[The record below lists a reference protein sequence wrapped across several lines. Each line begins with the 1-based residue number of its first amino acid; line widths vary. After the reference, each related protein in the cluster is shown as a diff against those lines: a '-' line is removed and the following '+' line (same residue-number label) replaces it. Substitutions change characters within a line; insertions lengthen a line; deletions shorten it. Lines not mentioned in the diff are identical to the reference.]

1 MKKIKLIL
9 LSLIS
14 MFLLLININVMA
26 DNNYYNLKSGNY
38 LTNLYDEY
46 CYGTMVFK
54 TWDMSSYYNEIS
66 NIFSDCELNIIEFS
80 FKDSSNKYVFKIKV
94 VNEDDNFIHEIYFL
108 DELVNK
114 IYIKANGVSSDNIM
128 LKFNKTINFSE
139 YQYNSDVS
147 SNYSSYLKG
156 NINRFLK
163 IILKPYYESIGY
175 DEETNY
181 DNEYFYVDE
190 YESNS
195 FGKTGTALNYYW
207 NKYDL
212 NNSFYLLNEYTDYGI
227 CIFIKNGIRY
237 NAKYYLYDKEE
248 FKLNDYNTSYKNK
261 LDKNN
266 ILNTYNPNYE
276 IESKTIESEYFNSN
290 DLGRF
295 TYKITFNLKNN
306 IKIESAGYITVY
318 DDVKPILEGENN
330 ISTLE
335 GEILTEEYIKSL
347 FYVYDDYDDEI
358 SSKLELIDYDKIDF
372 NIAGD
377 YYIKIKASD
386 NFNNESIEDIKI
398 SVFKKAEPDPDP
410 IEPEDPIEPTNPTEP
425 EEPTNPVEP
434 EEPENKMEPDNPV
447 DPIDNNAVNNEL
459 DNQEEI
465 NNNENVSQTD
475 INNDEE
481 IIINNDEEIIIDD
494 ISIKDDF
501 IEVTNITLEGS
512 IDKKY
517 DKFDLLNMLKN
528 SGLNISSDCE
538 ISSSYFD
545 DNNLGLYEIKIED
558 NGKTYL
564 AYLKIK
570 NEDNNFN
577 PTIIIILSS
586 ITLIGI
592 GLITFL
598 IIKKKMKS

>member
-1 MKKIKLIL
+1 MKKIKLVL

-46 CYGTMVFK
+46 YYGAMVFK

-66 NIFSDCELNIIEFS
+66 NIFSDCELNFIEFS

-108 DELVNK
+108 DKLFNK
-114 IYIKANGVSSDNIM
+114 IYIKNNGVSSDNIM

-156 NINRFLK
+156 NISRFLK
-163 IILKPYYESIGY
+163 IILKPYYKSMGY

-295 TYKITFNLKNN
+295 TYKISFNLKNN

-434 EEPENKMEPDNPV
+434 EEPENKTEPENPV

-465 NNNENVSQTD
+465 NNNENISQTD

>member
-46 CYGTMVFK
+46 CYSVMVFK

-66 NIFSDCELNIIEFS
+66 NIFSDCELNFIEFS

-94 VNEDDNFIHEIYFL
+94 VNEDDNYIHEIYFL

-114 IYIKANGVSSDNIM
+114 IYIKNNGVSSDNIM

-156 NINRFLK
+156 NISRFLK
-163 IILKPYYESIGY
+163 IILKPYYKSIGY

-195 FGKTGTALNYYW
+195 FGKIGTALNYYW

-347 FYVYDDYDDEI
+347 FYVYDDYDDDI

-425 EEPTNPVEP
+425 EGPTNPVEP
-434 EEPENKMEPDNPV
+434 EEPENKTEPDNPV

-465 NNNENVSQTD
+465 NNNENISQTD

-501 IEVTNITLEGS
+501 TEVTNITLEGS

-517 DKFDLLNMLKN
+517 DKFDLINMLKN

>member
-46 CYGTMVFK
+46 CYGVMVFK
-54 TWDMSSYYNEIS
+54 TWDMSSNYNEIS
-66 NIFSDCELNIIEFS
+66 NIFSDCELNFIEFS

-114 IYIKANGVSSDNIM
+114 IYIKTNGISSDNIM
-128 LKFNKTINFSE
+128 LKFNKTIDFSE

-156 NINRFLK
+156 NISRFLK

-347 FYVYDDYDDEI
+347 FYVYDDYDDDI

-398 SVFKKAEPDPDP
+398 SVFKRAEPDPDP

-434 EEPENKMEPDNPV
+434 EEPENKTEPDNPV

-475 INNDEE
+475 INNEPE
-481 IIINNDEEIIIDD
+481 IINNNDEEIIIDD

>member
-66 NIFSDCELNIIEFS
+66 NIFSDCELSFIEFS

-114 IYIKANGVSSDNIM
+114 IYIKTNGISSDNIM
-128 LKFNKTINFSE
+128 LKFNKTIDFSE

-318 DDVKPILEGENN
+318 HYVKPILEGQNN

-398 SVFKKAEPDPDP
+398 SVFKKSEPDPDP
-410 IEPEDPIEPTNPTEP
+410 IEPEDPIEPTNPTEL

-434 EEPENKMEPDNPV
+434 EEPENKTEPDNPV

-465 NNNENVSQTD
+465 NNNENISQTD